1 MANDT
6 AKENSS
12 GTMAKL
18 LKVNGKWAPRM
29 AMAYGKPPKAT
40 TTKDNG

>member
-1 MANDT
+1 MANDMGK
-6 AKENSS
+6 ANSS

-18 LKVNGKWAPRM
+18 SKVNGKWAPKM
-29 AMAYGKPPKAT
+29 AMVYGKPPKAT

>member
-6 AKENSS
+6 AKANLS
-12 GTMAKL
+12 GIMAKL
-18 LKVNGKWAPRM
+18 SKVNGKWAQKM